1 MLRLDSEV
9 NLSEAAVG
17 ALEAIQRP
25 LPQRPPAEVANVART
40 GSFAR
45 PPPLTTSPQTLSA
58 GAGPSSGRPADLAI
72 DDEAELSDVVG
83 SQSTPAA
90 PNPTLVRADGAG
102 SYGLPLQGTT
112 TILDRTLQGQWAEQ
126 PAADQ
131 RIEAD
136 FDHTFE
142 HHGAPASTPTNVRSP
157 SVHELDSFVLKPIP
171 MGQKLLCRIVRRKDG
186 VEKLYPR
193 YELYIE
199 DPDNS
204 HVFLLSARKKKKS
217 SSSYY
222 VITTTRL
229 TGRDDSDGMVA
240 KVRSNFVGTA
250 FTIYGGRNEDATP
263 GTPQSSP
270 RLGRNKRMREEL
282 GMVLYDPNLL
292 GFKGPRK
299 MTVVLPSMTRD
310 GNRVPLNPIDD
321 KDSLSGRLRNGND
334 REILK
339 LHNKAPQWNDETQS
353 FVLNFNG
360 RVTLASVKNFQ
371 IVHDNDLDYI
381 ILQFGRVSDDTFTV
395 DFQYPMS
402 CVQAFAIALTSFDA
416 KLLCE

>member
-17 ALEAIQRP
+17 ALESIQRP
-25 LPQRPPAEVANVART
+25 LPQRPPAERAN
-40 GSFAR
+40 GSVAR
-45 PPPLTTSPQTLSA
+45 PPFTTSPQTLSA
-58 GAGPSSGRPADLAI
+58 GAGPSSGRPADLAA
-72 DDEAELSDVVG
+72 DGEPGALDAAG
-83 SQSTPAA
+83 SQSTPAP
-90 PNPTLVRADGAG
+90 PNPTLVRTDGAG
-102 SYGLPLQGTT
+102 AYGLPLHGTT
-112 TILDRTLQGQWAEQ
+112 MVADRTLLGQWAENG
-126 PAADQ
+126 AADQ
-131 RIEAD
+131 RVEAD

-222 VITTTRL
+222 VITTTRF
-229 TGRDDSDGMVA
+229 TGRDDSDVMVA

-250 FTIYGGRNEDATP
+250 FTIYGGRNEDVTP

-299 MTVVLPSMTRD
+299 MTVVLPSMARD
-310 GNRVPLNPIDD
+310 GKRVPLNPIDD
-321 KDSLSGRLRNGND
+321 RDTLSGRLRNGND

-371 IVHDNDLDYI
+371 IVHDDDLDYI

>member
-9 NLSEAAVG
+9 DLSEAAVG
-17 ALEAIQRP
+17 ALETINRP
-25 LPQRPPAEVANVART
+25 LPHRPPLNT
-40 GSFAR
+40 PNGN
-45 PPPLTTSPQTLSA
+45 TTIPVLASPAPLSA
-58 GAGPSSGRPADLAI
+58 GSSSRGPPDLDDRQTDVPGPSHNARP
-72 DDEAELSDVVG
+72 
-83 SQSTPAA
+83 QTR
-90 PNPTLVRADGAG
+90 TDGAG
-102 SYGLPLQGTT
+102 AYGLPVHGTT
-112 TILDRTLQGQWAEQ
+112 TVAHQGRWDAEA
-126 PAADQ
+126 AAD
-131 RIEAD
+131 RRPEAD
-136 FDHTFE
+136 FDHTFV
-142 HHGAPASTPTNVRSP
+142 HHGAPASTPTNIRSP
-157 SVHELDSFVLKPIP
+157 SVHELDAFVLKPIP

-199 DPDNS
+199 DPDTS

-222 VITTTRL
+222 VITTTRFA
-229 TGRDDSDGMVA
+229 GKDDKDVMVA

-250 FTIYGGRNEDATP
+250 FTIYGGRNEDTTATP
-263 GTPQSSP
+263 SQSSP

-310 GNRVPLNPIDD
+310 GKRVPLNPTDD
-321 KDSLSGRLRNGND
+321 RETLSGRLRNGND
-334 REILK
+334 REIMK

-381 ILQFGRVSDDTFTV
+381 ILQFGRVSEDTFTV

>member
-1 MLRLDSEV
+1 
-9 NLSEAAVG
+9 
-17 ALEAIQRP
+17 
-25 LPQRPPAEVANVART
+25 
-40 GSFAR
+40 
-45 PPPLTTSPQTLSA
+45 
-58 GAGPSSGRPADLAI
+58 
-72 DDEAELSDVVG
+72 
-83 SQSTPAA
+83 
-90 PNPTLVRADGAG
+90 
-102 SYGLPLQGTT
+102 
-112 TILDRTLQGQWAEQ
+112 
-126 PAADQ
+126 
-131 RIEAD
+131 
-136 FDHTFE
+136 
-142 HHGAPASTPTNVRSP
+142 
-157 SVHELDSFVLKPIP
+157 
-171 MGQKLLCRIVRRKDG
+171 MGQKLLCRIIRRKDG

-204 HVFLLSARKKKKS
+204 HVFLLSARKRKKS

-222 VITTTRL
+222 VITTIRFA
-229 TGRDDSDGMVA
+229 GKADDKASVVA

-250 FTIYGGRNEDATP
+250 FTIYGSRNYPVDAKP
-263 GTPQSSP
+263 G
-270 RLGRNKRMREEL
+270 KRPMREEL

-310 GNRVPLNPIDD
+310 GKRSALNPVDD
-321 KDSLSGRLRNGND
+321 KDTLAARCRAGND
-334 REILK
+334 RNVLK

-381 ILQFGRVSDDTFTV
+381 ILQFGRVSEDTFTI